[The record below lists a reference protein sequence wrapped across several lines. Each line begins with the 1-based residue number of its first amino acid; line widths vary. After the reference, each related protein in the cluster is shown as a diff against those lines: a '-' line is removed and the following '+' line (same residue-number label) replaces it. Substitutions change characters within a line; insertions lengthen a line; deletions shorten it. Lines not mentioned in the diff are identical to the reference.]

1 MMIGLAIVNPVYF
14 LCMMISAMNNIKT
27 VIAISSG
34 ALLGPIFY
42 LATPEW
48 SILIAGIAGGSMA
61 FFIKDKKN
69 ESI

>member
-1 MMIGLAIVNPVYF
+1 MLHIQFHLKSKF
-14 LCMMISAMNNIKT
+14 RRLNNIKT

-69 ESI
+69 GSI

>member
-1 MMIGLAIVNPVYF
+1 
-14 LCMMISAMNNIKT
+14 MMISAMNNIKT

-69 ESI
+69 GSI